1 MAKFWNFVFFQ
12 AGWFACILG
21 AANQHE
27 LWAVIGSLAYIVI
40 YVWRSPIPRLELG
53 LLLKVLS
60 FGILTDSL
68 LMYLGVV
75 DFKGAWPSPYLSPV
89 WMWALW
95 LLVASTLNSSLSWL
109 SSKPVLGAVLGA
121 ISGPLSYEAGIR
133 LGAANWG
140 PESQILG
147 LGLISLVWAV
157 AMPLFFYWSRV
168 NNQQLIQKSVNSA

>member
-1 MAKFWNFVFFQ
+1 MAKFWNFVLFQ

-21 AANQHE
+21 AAHQQA
-27 LWAVIGSLAYIVI
+27 LWAVIGSLAYII
-40 YVWRSPIPRLELG
+40 FYIWHSQTPKLELS

-68 LMYLGVV
+68 LMYLGFL
-75 DFKGAWPSPYLSPV
+75 DFKDAWPSPDVSPA

-95 LLVASTLNSSLSWL
+95 LLVATTLNSSLSWL
-109 SSKPVLGAVLGA
+109 KGKPVLRVVLGA

-140 PESQILG
+140 SESQIVG

-157 AMPLFFYWSRV
+157 AMPLFFYWDRTSIKPSLAK
-168 NNQQLIQKSVNSA
+168 NL

>member
-1 MAKFWNFVFFQ
+1 MAKFWTCVLFQ

-21 AANQHE
+21 AAHQQV
-27 LWAVIGSLAYIVI
+27 LWAVIGSLAYIAFHI
-40 YVWRSPIPRLELG
+40 WRSQTPKLELS

-68 LMYLGVV
+68 LMYLGFL
-75 DFKGAWPSPYLSPV
+75 DFKGAWPSPYVSPA
-89 WMWALW
+89 WMWVLW

-109 SSKPVLGAVLGA
+109 KGKPVLGVVLGA
-121 ISGPLSYEAGIR
+121 VSGPLSYEAGIR

-140 PESQILG
+140 SGSQILG

-157 AMPLFFYWSRV
+157 AMPLFFYWARPS
-168 NNQQLIQKSVNSA
+168 IQPSLVKNL

>member
-1 MAKFWNFVFFQ
+1 MSKFWNFVLFQ

-21 AANQHE
+21 AAHQQV
-27 LWAVIGSLAYIVI
+27 LWAVIGSLTYIAFHI
-40 YVWRSPIPRLELG
+40 WHSQTPKLELG

-68 LMYLGVV
+68 LMYLGFL
-75 DFKGAWPSPYLSPV
+75 DFKGAWPSPYVSPA
-89 WMWALW
+89 WMWVLW

-109 SSKPVLGAVLGA
+109 KGKPVLGVVLGA
-121 ISGPLSYEAGIR
+121 VSGPLSYEAGIR

-140 PESQILG
+140 SGSQILG

-157 AMPLFFYWSRV
+157 AMPLFFYWARPS
-168 NNQQLIQKSVNSA
+168 IQPSLVKNL

>member
-1 MAKFWNFVFFQ
+1 MAKFWNFVLFQ

-21 AANQHE
+21 AAHQE
-27 LWAVIGSLAYIVI
+27 VLWAVIASLAYIAFHI
-40 YVWRSPIPRLELG
+40 WRSQTPKLELS

-68 LMYLGVV
+68 LMYLGFL
-75 DFKGAWPSPYLSPV
+75 DFKGAWPSPFISPA

-109 SSKPVLGAVLGA
+109 KGKPTLGIVLGAV
-121 ISGPLSYEAGIR
+121 SGPLSYEAGIR

-140 PESQILG
+140 SGSQILG

-157 AMPLFFYWSRV
+157 AMPLFFYWARPS
-168 NNQQLIQKSVNSA
+168 IQPSLVKNL